1 MYVQPD
7 VELQEFWRNWEHD
20 TLWWIRHDAPKI
32 AVSILIAVVLVQL
45 LRALTHRLNKFAER
59 ETPPASRRRQQLRTI
74 ATILNSFGIALIL
87 FITALQV
94 LPAFGINIG
103 PLLASAGIAGIAI
116 GFGAQTLVK
125 DVLNGFLI
133 VMENQ
138 YDIGD
143 TIAIGGVKGTVE
155 TMTLRRTML
164 RDVDGSVHI
173 VPNSEI
179 HVVSNLT
186 RDWTQITI
194 HVAVAYKEPSDR
206 VIALLQE
213 VARDIR
219 NDAAFTDALVA
230 EPQVPGIERVSGG
243 EVDYLMIARTRPSD
257 QYRVSRELRRRIKE
271 CFDKNNV
278 EPARPTHLYVIDPAT
293 EKQKSK

>member
-1 MYVQPD
+1 MYAPPD
-7 VELQEFWRNWEHD
+7 VELQQFWQNWEHD
-20 TLWWIRHDAPKI
+20 TLYWVRHDAPKI
-32 AVSILIAVVLVQL
+32 VASVLIAFVLVQL
-45 LRALTHRLNKFAER
+45 LHLLTRRLERFAER
-59 ETPPASRRRQQLRTI
+59 ETPPASRRRLQVRTI
-74 ATILNSFGIALIL
+74 ATIINSFGIAIIV
-87 FITALQV
+87 FIAGLQV

-103 PLLASAGIAGIAI
+103 PLLASAGIAGLAI

-125 DVLNGFLI
+125 DILNGFLI

-143 TIAIGGVKGTVE
+143 IIAIGGVKGTVE
-155 TMTLRRTML
+155 TMTLRRTVL
-164 RDVDGSVHI
+164 RDADGSVHI

-186 RDWTQITI
+186 RDWTQVTLHI
-194 HVAVAYKEPSDR
+194 AVAYKEPSDR
-206 VIALLQE
+206 VIGLLEQ
-213 VARDIR
+213 VASDIR
-219 NDAAFTDALVA
+219 NDPNFAEALVA

-243 EVDYLMIARTRPSD
+243 EVDYLMIAKTRPSD

-278 EPARPTHLYVIDPAT
+278 EPATPTHVYVVDPAT
-293 EKQKSK
+293 EKQKK

>member
-1 MYVQPD
+1 MYAPPD
-7 VELQEFWRNWEHD
+7 VELQQFWRNWEHD
-20 TLWWIRHDAPKI
+20 TLYWVRHDAPTI
-32 AVSILIAVVLVQL
+32 VVALLVAFILLQILHG
-45 LRALTHRLNKFAER
+45 LTRRLKRFAER
-59 ETPPASRRRQQLRTI
+59 ETPPASRRNQQLRTV
-74 ATILNSFGIALIL
+74 ATIVNSFGMAIIL
-87 FITALQV
+87 FIAALQI
-94 LPAFGINIG
+94 LKALHFDIG
-103 PLLASAGIAGIAI
+103 PLLASAGIAGLAV

-143 TIAIGGVKGTVE
+143 IVGIGGVKGTVE
-155 TMTLRRTML
+155 TMTLRRTVL
-164 RDVDGSVHI
+164 RDADGSVHI

-186 RDWTQITI
+186 RDWTQVAL

-206 VIALLQE
+206 VIGLLQE

-219 NDAAFTDALVA
+219 SDPEFADALVA
-230 EPQVPGIERVSGG
+230 DPQVPGIERVSGG
-243 EVDYLMIARTRPSD
+243 EVDYLMLARTRPSE

-271 CFDKNNV
+271 CFEKNNI
-278 EPARPTHLYVIDPAT
+278 EPARPAHLYMADQPA
-293 EKQKSK
+293 EQKKQ

>member
-1 MYVQPD
+1 MYAPPD
-7 VELQEFWRNWEHD
+7 VELQQFWQNWEHD
-20 TLWWIRHDAPKI
+20 TLYWVRHDAPKI
-32 AVSILIAVVLVQL
+32 IASLLIAFILVQL
-45 LRALTHRLNKFAER
+45 LHLLTRRLLGFAER
-59 ETPPASRRRQQLRTI
+59 ETPPASRRRLQIRTI
-74 ATILNSFGIALIL
+74 ATIINSFGIAIIV
-87 FITALQV
+87 FIAALQV

-103 PLLASAGIAGIAI
+103 PLLASAGIAGLAI

-125 DVLNGFLI
+125 DILNGFLI

-143 TIAIGGVKGTVE
+143 IVGIGGVKGTVE
-155 TMTLRRTML
+155 TMTLRRTVL
-164 RDVDGSVHI
+164 RDTDGSVHI

-186 RDWTQITI
+186 RDWTQVTL

-206 VIALLQE
+206 VIGLLEE

-219 NDAAFTDALVA
+219 NDPDFAEALVA
-230 EPQVPGIERVSGG
+230 EPQVPGIDRVSGG
-243 EVDYLMIARTRPSD
+243 EVDYLVIAKTRPSD

-271 CFDKNNV
+271 CFEKNNV
-278 EPARPTHLYVIDPAT
+278 EPARPTHVYVVDPAT
-293 EKQKSK
+293 EKQKKS